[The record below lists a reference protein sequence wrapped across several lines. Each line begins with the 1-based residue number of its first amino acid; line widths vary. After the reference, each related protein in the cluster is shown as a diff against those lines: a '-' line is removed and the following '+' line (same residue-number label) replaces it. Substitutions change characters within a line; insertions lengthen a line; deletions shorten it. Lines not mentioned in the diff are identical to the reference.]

1 MNSKTTFQSQSFMS
15 CSRKHKRVESI
26 SVARMDR
33 LCSYLEQDNDTLNEL
48 NDELNNKLQELCNKY
63 HELTS
68 KYAIIQKENE
78 ELKNKSKKQVI
89 ASAAALLVHQLGSDE
104 QLETEEYVNEDDD
117 DELPPIPEDDSTD
130 TQLLDA
136 IISVTNN
143 SERSMGTGQ
152 PANHRPYNNEENEYL
167 KSICLKLGE
176 EERLARKKYDE
187 AYKTLMTVDKSSSEF
202 KNLKK
207 ERSDAKKKFEKARKN
222 FNGKN
227 IIVLFKKQFVN
238 AKRRQDIHLQ
248 QKITRI
254 KTELRNEGKIPKRT
268 KPYCDTDE
276 AKAFRKSQK
285 EEIETY

>member
-48 NDELNNKLQELCNKY
+48 NQELKNKLQELCNKY
-63 HELTS
+63 DELTS
-68 KYAIIQKENE
+68 KYSILQKENE

-89 ASAAALLVHQLGSDE
+89 LPQQPVPQLGSDG
-104 QLETEEYVNEDDD
+104 QLETEEYVNEDD
-117 DELPPIPEDDSTD
+117 STD
-130 TQLLDA
+130 AQLLDA
-136 IISVTNN
+136 IISVTNH

-167 KSICLKLGE
+167 KSSCLKLGE

-187 AYKTLMTVDKSSSEF
+187 ACKTLMTVDKSSSEF

-207 ERSDAKKKFEKARKN
+207 ERSNAKKKFEKARKN

-238 AKRRQDIHLQ
+238 AKRRQDNHLQ
-248 QKITRI
+248 QKVTRV
-254 KTELRNEGKIPKRT
+254 KGELRNEGKIPKRT